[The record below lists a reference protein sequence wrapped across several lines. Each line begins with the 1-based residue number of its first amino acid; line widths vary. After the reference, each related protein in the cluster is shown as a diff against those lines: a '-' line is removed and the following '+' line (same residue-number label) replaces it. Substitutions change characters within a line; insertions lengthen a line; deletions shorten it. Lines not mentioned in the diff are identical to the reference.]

1 MNEKDARQLERE
13 ILSPDAKQFSLA
25 REGENERI
33 VVDTENLARGSGG
46 REEGWKEKMGEGRG
60 VDLWKFGGPAESTHR
75 GLLRAKGDG
84 GWEKHG
90 RDEGR
95 SGGDL

>member
-1 MNEKDARQLERE
+1 MSE
-13 ILSPDAKQFSLA
+13 LSS
-25 REGENERI
+25 
-33 VVDTENLARGSGG
+33 NLGSGG
-46 REEGWKEKMGEGRG
+46 REEGWKRKAVERG

>member
-1 MNEKDARQLERE
+1 M
-13 ILSPDAKQFSLA
+13 
-25 REGENERI
+25 EGE
-33 VVDTENLARGSGG
+33 DGRG
-46 REEGWKEKMGEGRG
+46 EG

>member
-1 MNEKDARQLERE
+1 MHANSNEKFYPPMLNNSLSLEKE
-13 ILSPDAKQFSLA
+13 KMSELSSIQ
-25 REGENERI
+25 
-33 VVDTENLARGSGG
+33 NLARGSGG
-46 REEGWKEKMGEGRG
+46 REEGWKEKVAEGRG